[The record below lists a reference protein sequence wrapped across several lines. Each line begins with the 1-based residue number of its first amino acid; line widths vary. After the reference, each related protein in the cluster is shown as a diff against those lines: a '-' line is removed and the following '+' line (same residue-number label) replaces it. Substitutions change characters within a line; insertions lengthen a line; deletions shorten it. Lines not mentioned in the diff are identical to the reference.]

1 VNVVVNGNPLDVPEG
16 AVLSDVLRQLGLA
29 DDRRGI
35 ALALEGDVV
44 LRTDWPRTAVAE
56 GQRVELLEARA
67 GG

>member
-1 VNVVVNGNPLDVPEG
+1 MIVLVNGDPLDLPED
-16 AVLSDVLRQLGLA
+16 AVLSDVLGRRGIA

-35 ALALEGDVV
+35 ALALDGDVV
-44 LRTDWPRTAVAE
+44 LRADWPRTSVAD

>member
-1 VNVVVNGNPLDVPEG
+1 MIVVVSGDPLELPEG
-16 AVLSDVLRQLGLA
+16 TVLSDVLRYLGVA

-35 ALALEGDVV
+35 ALALDGDVV
-44 LRTDWPRTAVAE
+44 LRTDWPRTSVAD

>member
-1 VNVVVNGNPLDVPEG
+1 VIVLVNGDPLDLPED
-16 AVLSDVLRQLGLA
+16 AVLSDVLRRRGIA

-35 ALALEGDVV
+35 ALALDGDVV
-44 LRTDWPRTAVAE
+44 LRADWPRTSVAD

>member
-1 VNVVVNGNPLDVPEG
+1 VIVVLNDNPLELPEG
-16 AVLSDVLRQLGLA
+16 AVLSDVLRHLGLA

-35 ALALEGDVV
+35 ALALDGDVV
-44 LRTDWPRTAVAE
+44 LRTDWPRTSIVD

>member
-1 VNVVVNGNPLDVPEG
+1 MNVVVNGNPLDVPEG

>member
-1 VNVVVNGNPLDVPEG
+1 MIVVLNDAPLDVPDG
-16 AVLSDVLRQLGLA
+16 ATLSDVLRHLGVP

-35 ALALEGDVV
+35 ALALDGEVV
-44 LRTDWPRTAVAE
+44 LRADWPRTSIAS